1 MNSMTPYEAI
11 QIFIAILGLA
21 IALIPVVKQYTAK
34 GSDQDKANQLRKGKK
49 KKCLKASMKRGRFSA
64 YISWVSEDKKEG

>member
-1 MNSMTPYEAI
+1 MYSMTPYEAI

-49 KKCLKASMKRGRFSA
+49 CLKASMIRGRFRA